1 MYYIKWALKNII
13 GNRARYTVMVIL
25 TAFTFI
31 TLLLFDAVISGYDIQ
46 TDRFRQAIEG
56 DIRVS
61 SSDDGGLS
69 PLLPALSDITASS
82 PCTVFYPAA
91 LIDGV
96 RLITDTGDMTVQLAG
111 VTDGYAQTLLN
122 SCTVLK
128 EGAMN
133 FSQPE
138 SCLVDADTAEKLSLK
153 AGDEITLYFEAP
165 SKHIISEPV
174 TIGGIFISNY
184 LAHSRIVYMPLIHA
198 AGFMEKEDFVNTV
211 LGTVAGVSAP
221 EREQRVNDVVYA
233 IRTAVKK
240 AGILARVEAPD
251 QLSGSFGYFQI
262 FDIFKIILIGLKNLT
277 GFVLALMLLFA
288 VRSAYYLIF
297 QKRRA
302 EIATLRTYG
311 MDTKEFIR
319 MITAETVI
327 VLLLAALIAA
337 AVTIPAVFAVQGF
350 PAAYY
355 SANLIAVFGGP
366 SVVLHFDGIRIAAMA
381 AVIAAVNFSASM
393 LSMCRALRTETARL
407 SAES

>member
-1 MYYIKWALKNII
+1 MYYVKWALKNII

-69 PLLPALSDITASS
+69 LLLPALSDITASS

-111 VTDGYAQTLLN
+111 VTDEYLQTLLK

-128 EGAMN
+128 EGSMN

-138 SCLVDADTAEKLSLK
+138 TCLVDADTAEKLSLK

-165 SKHIISEPV
+165 SKHIISAPV
-174 TIGGIFISNY
+174 TIAGIFISNY
-184 LAHSRIVYMPLIHA
+184 LAHSRIVYMPLINA
-198 AGFMEKEDFVNTV
+198 VGFMEKEDFANTV
-211 LGTVAGVSAP
+211 LGTVAAASAVERDP
-221 EREQRVNDVVYA
+221 EQM
-233 IRTAVKK
+233 
-240 AGILARVEAPD
+240 
-251 QLSGSFGYFQI
+251 SGAFGYFQI

-302 EIATLRTYG
+302 EIAALRTYG
-311 MDTKEFIR
+311 MDTKEFIQ

-366 SVVLHFDGIRIAAMA
+366 SVLLHFDGRRIAVMVAL
-381 AVIAAVNFSASM
+381 IAAVNLAASM
-393 LSMCRALRTETARL
+393 VSMRRALRTETARL